1 MPAVLGQNEDGGLT
15 ARTKDMDLLT
25 LRAALGGEISAR
37 QLLCPG
43 PNHSPLDRSL
53 SVKLDPGA
61 PDGFICFSHA
71 GDSWQDCKD
80 YVRRRLGLPA
90 WQPGDEQD
98 RRVTIDWMRSFDI
111 AAINHDVGQR
121 HAHTAD
127 EKARMNSAL
136 KIWGEAIDP
145 RNTLAEK
152 YLNEQRMFDLPV
164 PLAGNVL
171 RFHPRCPWRDESTG
185 DTVVVPA
192 LIAAFR
198 SIDDDRP
205 TGVHRIALRPDG
217 TKRDRRMLGVTRR
230 AVVKLDAASDTLAI
244 GEGIETAMAARELG
258 FSPAWAL
265 GSVGAITSF
274 PVIEGVKT
282 PVILGERGKAS
293 ADAVAFC
300 APRWHA
306 ACRKVQVVMP
316 EHGSDLNDELILQK
330 TQNHAKA
337 ATA

>member
-1 MPAVLGQNEDGGLT
+1 MPAVLAPNEDGGLT

-25 LRAALGGEISAR
+25 LRAALGGDISGR

-43 PNHSPLDRSL
+43 PDHSLRDRSM
-53 SVKLDPGA
+53 SVKLDPSA

-80 YVRRRLGLPA
+80 YVRRRLGLPV

-98 RRVTIDWMRSFDI
+98 RRVLIERMRWFDI
-111 AAINHDVGQR
+111 TAIDHDAGKR
-121 HAHTAD
+121 HAHTAE

-136 KIWGEAIDP
+136 KIWDEATDP

-152 YLNEQRMFDLPV
+152 YLNEQRKLDLPAAI
-164 PLAGNVL
+164 AGTVL
-171 RFHPRCPWRDESTG
+171 RFHPRCPWRDENTG
-185 DTVVVPA
+185 NTIGVPA

-198 SIDDDRP
+198 SIDEDQV
-205 TGVHRIALRPDG
+205 TGIHRIALNPDG

-230 AVVKLDAASDTLAI
+230 AAVKLDPANLTLAI

-258 FSPAWAL
+258 LAPAWAL
-265 GSVGAITSF
+265 GGVGAITSF
-274 PVIEGVKT
+274 PVIDGVKT
-282 PVILGERGKAS
+282 LVILGEVGKAS
-293 ADAVAFC
+293 ADAVGFC

-306 ACRKVQVVMP
+306 ARRKVRVVMP
-316 EHGSDLNDELILQK
+316 EQGSDLNDELISHK

-337 ATA
+337 AMA

>member
-1 MPAVLGQNEDGGLT
+1 
-15 ARTKDMDLLT
+15 MDLLT
-25 LRAALGGEISAR
+25 LRAALGGEISGR

-43 PNHSPLDRSL
+43 PDHSLRDRSM
-53 SVKLDPGA
+53 SVKLDPSA
-61 PDGFICFSHA
+61 PDGFVCFSHA

-80 YVRRRLGLPA
+80 YVRGRLGLPV

-98 RRVTIDWMRSFDI
+98 RRVPIERMRSFDI
-111 AAINHDVGQR
+111 AAIDHDAEKR
-121 HAHTAD
+121 HVHTAE
-127 EKARMNSAL
+127 EKARVKSAL
-136 KIWGEAIDP
+136 KIWDEAIDP

-152 YLNEQRMFDLPV
+152 YLNEQRMLDLPV
-164 PLAGNVL
+164 SLAGTVL

-185 DTVVVPA
+185 DTIVVPA
-192 LIAAFR
+192 MIAAFC
-198 SIDDDRP
+198 SIDDDRL

-230 AVVKLDAASDTLAI
+230 AVVKLDAANDTLAI
-244 GEGIETAMAARELG
+244 GEGVETAMAARELG
-258 FSPAWAL
+258 LSPAWAL

-282 PVILGERGKAS
+282 LIILGERGKAS

-300 APRWHA
+300 APRWYA
-306 ACRKVQVVMP
+306 ACRKVRVVMP
-316 EHGSDLNDELILQK
+316 EHGSDLNDGLILRK
-330 TQNHAKA
+330 TQNHANA